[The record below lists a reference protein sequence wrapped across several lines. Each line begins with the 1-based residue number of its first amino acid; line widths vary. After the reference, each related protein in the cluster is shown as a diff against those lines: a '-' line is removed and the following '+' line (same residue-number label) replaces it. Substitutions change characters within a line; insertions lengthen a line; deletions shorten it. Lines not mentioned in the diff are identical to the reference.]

1 MYQDMKTTTN
11 TVAGWNGMTTDQ
23 RLALVAALEGVAA
36 TTTLPR
42 MRRALRRR
50 VAWMRRALAR

>member
-1 MYQDMKTTTN
+1 MTKTTQ
-11 TVAGWNGMTTDQ
+11 TVAGWNGMTTEQ

-42 MRRALRRR
+42 MRTGLRRR

>member
-11 TVAGWNGMTTDQ
+11 TVGWNGMTTDQ

-42 MRRALRRR
+42 MQRALRRR

>member
-1 MYQDMKTTTN
+1 MKTTQ
-11 TVAGWNGMTTDQ
+11 TVAGWNGMTTTE

-36 TTTLPR
+36 TPTLPR
-42 MRRALRRR
+42 MRQGLRRR